1 MKKKLYIGT
10 LVLVM
15 ILGVFVTAS
24 NAQEIPS
31 EDVTTETVE
40 MTDEDMTEETD
51 VDTAE
56 SDEIYEEDN
65 VISTEDEENVS
76 EDESMVE
83 VYLGEDDIY
92 VYTAV
97 YDEDADIWFLY
108 ESCKHCELAG
118 CTETTPEEIYD
129 RFNVKVK

>member
-1 MKKKLYIGT
+1 MKKKLYVGT

-15 ILGVFVTAS
+15 ILGVLVTAS

-31 EDVTTETVE
+31 EDVTTKTVE
-40 MTDEDMTEETD
+40 MIDEDVIEEID
-51 VDTAE
+51 VDTVE

-65 VISTEDEENVS
+65 VISTEDEES
-76 EDESMVE
+76 EDESIVE

-92 VYTAV
+92 IYTAF
-97 YDEDADIWFLY
+97 YDDYSNTWFLY
-108 ESCKHCELAG
+108 ETCKHCELASY
-118 CTETTPEEIYD
+118 TETTPEEIYD

>member
-15 ILGVFVTAS
+15 ILGVLVTAS

-31 EDVTTETVE
+31 EDVTTKTVE
-40 MTDEDMTEETD
+40 MIDEDVIEETD
-51 VDTAE
+51 VDTVE

-83 VYLGEDDIY
+83 VSLGEDDIY

-108 ESCKHCELAG
+108 ESCKHCELASY
-118 CTETTPEEIYD
+118 TETTPEEIYA

>member
-40 MTDEDMTEETD
+40 MTDEDVIEEADTD
-51 VDTAE
+51 VET
-56 SDEIYEEDN
+56 DEIYEEDDT
-65 VISTEDEENVS
+65 ISTEDEEGIN
-76 EDESMVE
+76 EDEDEFE
-83 VYLGEDDIY
+83 VYLGENDVY
-92 VYTAV
+92 VYTAI
-97 YDEDADIWFLY
+97 YDDYSNTWFLY
-108 ESCKHCELAG
+108 ETCKHCELAS

-129 RFNVKVK
+129 RFNVKIK

>member
-1 MKKKLYIGT
+1 MKKKLYIAT

-15 ILGVFVTAS
+15 ILGVLVTAS
-24 NAQEIPS
+24 NAQEIPN
-31 EDVTTETVE
+31 EDVTTKTVE
-40 MTDEDMTEETD
+40 MTDEEVIEETD
-51 VDTAE
+51 VDT
-56 SDEIYEEDN
+56 DEIYEEDDVIFDEDINEDEN
-65 VISTEDEENVS
+65 VNEDEEVL
-76 EDESMVE
+76 E

-108 ESCKHCELAG
+108 ESCKHCELASY
-118 CTETTPEEIYD
+118 TETTPEEIYD

>member
-40 MTDEDMTEETD
+40 MTDEDVIEETD
-51 VDTAE
+51 TDVET
-56 SDEIYEEDN
+56 DEIYEEDA
-65 VISTEDEENVS
+65 ISTEDE
-76 EDESMVE
+76 DILE
-83 VYLGEDDIY
+83 VYLDEDDIY

-97 YDEDADIWFLY
+97 YDDYVDAWFLY
-108 ESCKHCELAG
+108 ETCKHCEFVA
-118 CTETTPEEIYD
+118 CTELTPEEIYD
-129 RFNVKVK
+129 RFGINVE

>member
-1 MKKKLYIGT
+1 MKKKLYIAT

-15 ILGVFVTAS
+15 ILGVLVTAS

-31 EDVTTETVE
+31 EDVTTKTVE
-40 MTDEDMTEETD
+40 MTDEDVIEETD
-51 VDTAE
+51 VDT
-56 SDEIYEEDN
+56 DEIYEEDD
-65 VISTEDEENVS
+65 VIFDEDINEDENVN

-108 ESCKHCELAG
+108 ESCKHCELASY
-118 CTETTPEEIYD
+118 TETTPEEIYD